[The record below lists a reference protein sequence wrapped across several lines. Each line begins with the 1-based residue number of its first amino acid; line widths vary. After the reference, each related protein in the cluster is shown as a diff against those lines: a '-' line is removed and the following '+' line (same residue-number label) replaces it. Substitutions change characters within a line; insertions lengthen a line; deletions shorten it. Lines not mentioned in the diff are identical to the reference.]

1 MLVAELIQ
9 YNTMVGSNSLII
21 GVIMTRII
29 VIKKRDQTPVPD
41 SISLPIEAVHDL
53 DDERDN
59 VVETWDDM
67 YVEETCHS
75 AFSQEQEDPRPPTI
89 NLGNLRSAH
98 FANQHVC
105 IKDTFLRYIFGMK
118 KMLPQTEQE
127 ALVERVDN
135 RRRGDTVYRSLIRL
149 ILGTEVT
156 LQNQIRAEQLVESC
170 NEVEDIEVDEED
182 PTSYPTTPRTRM
194 AFTSLVVSLCKT
206 QLPGITV
213 DNKANRLVA
222 HRFIYNAMVEK
233 GLRPS
238 HIHRMLPIAIEMVFV
253 PDRYELDAREIAN
266 SHAVLDALE
275 ERDRVVHSRGVRW
288 ALNWFGRYRTNPG
301 SGSL

>member
-1 MLVAELIQ
+1 V
-9 YNTMVGSNSLII
+9 VGSNSPII
-21 GVIMTRII
+21 GVIMKRII
-29 VIKKRDQTPVPD
+29 VIKKRDQTPYFN
-41 SISLPIEAVHDL
+41 SISLPIENVHYL
-53 DDERDN
+53 DDEINN
-59 VVETWDDM
+59 VVETWDGM
-67 YVEETCHS
+67 FEEETCHS

-98 FANQHVC
+98 FASQDVC
-105 IKDTFLRYIFGMK
+105 IKDTILRYIFGIK

-127 ALVERVDN
+127 AYIERVNN
-135 RRRGDTVYRSLIRL
+135 RRRGDTVYRTLVRSLF
-149 ILGTEVT
+149 GTQVT

-170 NEVEDIEVDEED
+170 NEVEDIEIDEED

-253 PDRYELDAREIAN
+253 PDSYELDAREIAN

-275 ERDRVVHSRGVRW
+275 ARDRVVHSRGVSW
-288 ALNWFGRYRTNPG
+288 ALNWFGRYRTNPA